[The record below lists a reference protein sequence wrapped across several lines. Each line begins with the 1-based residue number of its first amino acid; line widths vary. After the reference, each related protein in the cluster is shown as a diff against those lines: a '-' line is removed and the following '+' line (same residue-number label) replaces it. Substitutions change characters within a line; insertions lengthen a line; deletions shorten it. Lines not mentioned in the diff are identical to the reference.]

1 MTTDIRNR
9 LGPLGIKAACD
20 VLVDGQVFSIDR
32 DLFLRRSAF
41 LRRAVEESNNQDTNT
56 STPVPIEFEDIQV
69 CDARTFSMYKRFV
82 EEGDVDV
89 VDPEDLLTFLIQIHT
104 FAWHLQDYTAANSSI
119 DMIIDAIPDEETAP
133 SLEHIKQV
141 YEPVSLLAYGCPLKR
156 VMVDFQ
162 IHDPRSMPCLDYED
176 DEPET
181 FFNFL
186 LDVVVGYQVLTGTK
200 GDRGEFGEANDIF
213 GNKPENRDICDQ
225 YHKHDEDHK
234 RTECP
239 GARLGRE
246 SELSRRE
253 SEVSGQEMEESGQEG
268 EDSSQESEEPRP

>member
-1 MTTDIRNR
+1 MTTNIRDR
-9 LGPLGIKAACD
+9 LGTKAACD
-20 VLVDGQVFSIDR
+20 VLVDGNVFSIDR

-41 LRRAVEESNNQDTNT
+41 LRGAVEESNSQDTNT
-56 STPVPIEFEDIQV
+56 STPILIEFDDIQV

-82 EEGDVDV
+82 GEGDVDV

-119 DMIIDAIPDEETAP
+119 DMIIDAIQNEETAP
-133 SLEHIKQV
+133 KLEHIKQV

-162 IHDPRSMPCLDYED
+162 IHDTRSMSCPDYDD
-176 DEPET
+176 DEHEISI
-181 FFNFL
+181 NFL
-186 LDVVVGYQVLTGTK
+186 LDVVVGYQVLTETE
-200 GDRGEFGEANDIF
+200 GDRGKFGEANDIF
-213 GNKPENRDICDQ
+213 RNKPGNREICDQ
-225 YHKHDEDHK
+225 YHKHDDENHK

-239 GARLGRE
+239 GARLSQE

-253 SEVSGQEMEESGQEG
+253 SEESGQEG
-268 EDSSQESEEPRP
+268 KDSSQES